1 MISIE
6 KIIDGISEALNTEF
20 GDEYDIYTEDIEQ
33 GLNEPCF
40 SIVLLKPSVNQ
51 FLGKRYYR
59 THLFCVHYFPKSTN
73 ESKLECFKIEER
85 LMNCLEYITV
95 EGDSIRGKNMFGEIS
110 DGVLAF
116 MIEYNMFVN
125 KEQVVESAME
135 TLQQSTDVRKDDE

>member
-1 MISIE
+1 MISIV

-59 THLFCVHYFPKSTN
+59 THLFCVHYFPESTN
-73 ESKLECFKIEER
+73 ESKLECFRIEER

-95 EGDSIRGKNMFGEIS
+95 DGDSIRGKNMFGEIS

-135 TLQQSTDVRKDDE
+135 TLQQSTDVRKGDE

>member
-95 EGDSIRGKNMFGEIS
+95 DGDSIRGKNMFGEIS

-125 KEQVVESAME
+125 KEQVVEPAME
-135 TLQQSTDVRKDDE
+135 TLRQSTHVRKGDE

>member
-73 ESKLECFKIEER
+73 ESKLECFRIEER

-95 EGDSIRGKNMFGEIS
+95 DGDSIRGKNMFGEIS

-135 TLQQSTDVRKDDE
+135 TLQQSTDVRKGDE

>member
-6 KIIDGISEALNTEF
+6 KIIDGISLALNAEF
-20 GDEYDIYTEDIEQ
+20 GDEFNIYTEYVKQ

-40 SIVLLKPSVNQ
+40 TIVLVKPSINQ

-59 THLFCVHYFPKSTN
+59 THLFCVNYFPKSTN
-73 ESKLECFKIEER
+73 EAKLECFNVEER

-95 EGDSIRGKNMFGEIS
+95 DGDSVRGKNMFGEMS

-116 MIEYNMFVN
+116 MVEYNMFVN
-125 KEQVVESAME
+125 KEQVTEPAME
-135 TLQQSTDVRKDDE
+135 TLQQSTDIRKGDE

>member
-95 EGDSIRGKNMFGEIS
+95 DGDSIRGKNMFGEIS